1 MARCRQVAHEHHS
14 DDHELHVAPPRGCNT
29 QLFAKKRNSGCTGNA
44 TARRRS
50 PGFCYDRP
58 PVASATT
65 HATGMQQPTGAL
77 QQCIPCRCSRS
88 CVRCANCCPLWSVR
102 DAGNSGPIPA
112 AEIRVAPG
120 TPYYRWRVILS
131 DGAPFGVCCVPELT
145 IIEMQAL
152 YPGTMLEP
160 LPDAHCRRAPLA
172 EHNGMRA
179 QGGRPEG
186 ATDDTAPNVRTSR
199 ATADA

>member
-1 MARCRQVAHEHHS
+1 
-14 DDHELHVAPPRGCNT
+14 
-29 QLFAKKRNSGCTGNA
+29 
-44 TARRRS
+44 
-50 PGFCYDRP
+50 
-58 PVASATT
+58 
-65 HATGMQQPTGAL
+65 
-77 QQCIPCRCSRS
+77 
-88 CVRCANCCPLWSVR
+88 
-102 DAGNSGPIPA
+102 
-112 AEIRVAPG
+112 
-120 TPYYRWRVILS
+120 
-131 DGAPFGVCCVPELT
+131 VPELT